1 MDLAKE
7 RLNVLKNCNCKEYKE
22 LKEVIEGNKKSKY

>member
-7 RLNVLKNCNCKEYKE
+7 RLNVLKSCDCKEYKQ
-22 LKEVIEGNKKSKY
+22 LKEIIDGTKKSKY